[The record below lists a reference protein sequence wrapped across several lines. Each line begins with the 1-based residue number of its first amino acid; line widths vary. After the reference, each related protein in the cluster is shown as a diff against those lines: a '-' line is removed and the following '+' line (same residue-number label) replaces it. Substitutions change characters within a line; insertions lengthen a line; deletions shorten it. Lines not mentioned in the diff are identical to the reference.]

1 MIKEGKVVYFFDKD
15 MIIERDGKYCLKIK
29 NTSMN
34 LNLKF
39 GSFFERENWKYQF
52 DIRKRNLELLS
63 KYNRYEAY
71 TYAKR
76 YNLCHWFCDGKS
88 YFDDLYEK
96 LMNAEKCIY
105 ITDWWMS
112 PEVFLKRPVEE
123 KIYIEMSKEKIITRD
138 FGQKMSRLMDI
149 LDYKAKQGVKVYILI
164 YYEVSIAVTLNSEHT
179 KSMFEKLNNKNI
191 FFTRHPSYR
200 YFIMVT
206 S

>member
-1 MIKEGKVVYFFDKD
+1 ML
-15 MIIERDGKYCLKIK
+15 IERDGKDCLKIK

-39 GSFFERENWKYQF
+39 GSFFERENWKYQL

-71 TYAKR
+71 STAKR
-76 YNLCHWFCDGKS
+76 YNLCHWFVDGKS

-138 FGQKMSRLMDI
+138 SGEKMSRLKDI
-149 LDYKAKQGVKVYILI
+149 LDYKARQGVKAYILI
-164 YYEVSIAVTLNSEHT
+164 YYEVSIAVTLNSDVRKIE
-179 KSMFEKLNNKNI
+179 
-191 FFTRHPSYR
+191 
-200 YFIMVT
+200 
-206 S
+206 